1 MPDEKRPPEGGAA
14 EAGPGDE
21 HRQDTAETRLL
32 REEVQQQ
39 RDEARVRD
47 EHEALSE
54 TLKNRVSVAAI
65 ILTTALS
72 FIGNVKGDRSDAAG
86 AAKAQAESARRQGAE
101 LWAYYQTKLAE
112 RTSLELARDRV
123 RLDLAH
129 RGLSR
134 TDPSVR
140 LEALK
145 LVGYEEHIRD
155 FGDETQRVFFRVQD
169 LERLEDV
176 SQRSAIEPARAATRY
191 EFGAKL
197 ITLALILLS
206 VTILSNK
213 EWLLTAGIALGGFGL
228 LVALNGYFLFF

>member
-1 MPDEKRPPEGGAA
+1 MSNETRPPEDG
-14 EAGPGDE
+14 ETEKRLGDT
-21 HRQDTAETRLL
+21 DETRLL

-39 RDEARVRD
+39 RDDAKARD
-47 EHEALSE
+47 EHEAFSE
-54 TLKNRVSVAAI
+54 QLKNRVSVAAI

-72 FIGNVKGDRSDAAG
+72 FIGNVRGDRSDAAG
-86 AAKAQAESARRQGAE
+86 AAKAQAQTARQQGAE

-134 TDPSVR
+134 TDPSVK

-145 LVGYEEHIRD
+145 LVGYEERIRD
-155 FGDETQRVFFRVQD
+155 FGEETQRVFFRVQD

-176 SQRSAIEPARAATRY
+176 SQRREIEPARAATRY
-191 EFGAKL
+191 EFGGKL

-213 EWLLTAGIALGGFGL
+213 QWLLTAGIALGGFGL
-228 LVALNGYFLFF
+228 LVALNGYFLFV